1 MDEIEQRLR
10 TSSET
15 CIKNYEAWRKDQKN
29 IPAREMLQEAV
40 HELRKVASR
49 LEIEMAVSE
58 RDQMS
63 DRPLLIPPHRSSQRP
78 RRPEGAGD
86 DMPGDDAG
94 NHGGGNASH
103 GGGAPQGGGQNRPPF
118 SRNNNNA
125 GRGRRP
131 MPSGGGNRTPQ
142 GE

>member
-10 TSSET
+10 NASEA
-15 CIKNYEAWRKDQKN
+15 CIKSYEGWRKDQKN
-29 IPAREMLQEAV
+29 TDARETLQEAV

-58 RDQMS
+58 RDQMA
-63 DRPLLIPPHRSSQRP
+63 DRPIAIPPHRSSQRP

-86 DMPGDDAG
+86 DGLPDDDHGQGG
-94 NHGGGNASH
+94 NHGNAQPQGNM
-103 GGGAPQGGGQNRPPF
+103 QGGGGGRPGFNRNH
-118 SRNNNNA
+118 NNQ
-125 GRGRRP
+125 RPRRP
-131 MPSGGGNRTPQ
+131 MQGGGNRSPQ